1 MPVGRERGNISRLKA
16 TCCQAQ
22 CERRLKKKSIFH
34 FLVHFR
40 QYNANAF
47 VFGSDKNTDCP
58 LKYFKSAIFAQ
69 PINSPEELLRNKYT
83 SMSQAG
89 KASIKRGKPSYFM
102 AILGVTIVLCLF
114 GLIGLLTIN
123 GRKLIQNI
131 KESVEVHVF
140 LKQNIK
146 DSSRINLQNYIAS
159 KPYTK
164 SIKYTDKETAK
175 KEWVKSG
182 GEDFTE
188 FIDNSLLPPSI
199 DFTLKNEFVD
209 SAQLVNIQADVA
221 QNPIVDEV
229 RFPSAVVNSMMKNF
243 RNIGIVLGVVA
254 ILIAVMVIILIDN
267 TIRLAMFSN
276 RFLIKTMQMVGA
288 TRWFIAKPLDMRAIA
303 NGALSG
309 LIATIIVYFL
319 LILAENFFDGFK
331 KLHDTNMMILLAI
344 VLILLGIG
352 ITLFSTHRSVLKYLR
367 MKLDDL
373 Y

>member
-1 MPVGRERGNISRLKA
+1 
-16 TCCQAQ
+16 
-22 CERRLKKKSIFH
+22 
-34 FLVHFR
+34 
-40 QYNANAF
+40 
-47 VFGSDKNTDCP
+47 
-58 LKYFKSAIFAQ
+58 
-69 PINSPEELLRNKYT
+69 
-83 SMSQAG
+83 MSQAG

-140 LKQNIK
+140 LKQNFK

-159 KPYTK
+159 KPYTR
-164 SIKYTDKETAK
+164 SITYTDKETAK

-209 SAQLVNIQADVA
+209 SAQLVSIQADIA

-243 RNIGIVLGVVA
+243 RNIGIILGVVA
-254 ILIAVMVIILIDN
+254 ILIAIMVIILIDN

-309 LIATIIVYFL
+309 LIATLIVYAL
-319 LILAENFFDGFK
+319 LIVAENFFDGFK

-344 VLILLGIG
+344 VLIILGIG
-352 ITLFSTHRSVLKYLR
+352 ITLFSTHRSVLKYLK
-367 MKLDDL
+367 MKLDEL